1 MVSLIMN
8 VQMLGICG
16 VQQKWMQMG
25 CILVANIKHVMK
37 IATNFQD
44 TIFSQK
50 QIDL

>member
-25 CILVANIKHVMK
+25 CIMATLRIVMK

-44 TIFSQK
+44 TIFFQK
-50 QIDL
+50 QINL